1 MCGQAYSIDVIRLA
15 NQGWTSQH
23 AHRKGMD
30 NFHFLSPNRGIDTEG
45 VHESRFR
52 SSQSDAL
59 SARVPEQGPVA
70 GRFINASATIT
81 ASTFP
86 LLRCAPERLN

>member
-45 VHESRFR
+45 VHESRFG
-52 SSQSDAL
+52 SSQSDAI
-59 SARVPEQGPVA
+59 VGPA
-70 GRFINASATIT
+70 AIELGDRYCIAEK
-81 ASTFP
+81 P
-86 LLRCAPERLN
+86 